1 VRANEVGT
9 ICLSAA
15 IAVHRE
21 LGPGML
27 ESVYEL
33 VLAHELET
41 RGIAVER
48 QVPIAIRYKTLVIP
62 EAFRADLLEE

>member
-1 VRANEVGT
+1 
-9 ICLSAA
+9 
-15 IAVHRE
+15 
-21 LGPGML
+21 ML

-62 EAFRADLLEE
+62 EAFRADLIVDKQVILELKSIEQLNRAHRKQI